1 MNDIFIQDFNDVF
14 QSKEIQA
21 ESLISD
27 DHLSIEYYHLY
38 KKNSLYVDAGS
49 NEYDS
54 SLYYLVL
61 KGSIEF
67 VFENEKMKLFKNQII
82 EIKNKRSFD
91 VYALEDTTLLFISSI
106 ASNIDK
112 KLDEL
117 ATQIKQEEKRDPD
130 TQGHNH
136 RVGKYAN
143 IIMHHLDPNYSSND
157 LVFAGSYHDIG
168 KSKINLEVLHKRG
181 RLTADEWDEI
191 RKHPIYTYEIL
202 KPILGEKIAFIAKC
216 HHEKLDGSGYPDG
229 LKGKQIPFESQI
241 LAVADVFDALTSKRA
256 YHNSLSALEVIGIL
270 KKDVLAGKLNGSV
283 VQALEELIGLGII
296 DPTAEIE

>member
-1 MNDIFIQDFNDVF
+1 MDDIFIQDFNDVF
-14 QSKEIQA
+14 QSKDVQA

-27 DHLSIEYYHLY
+27 NHISIEYYHLY
-38 KKNSLYVDAGS
+38 KKNSLYVDTGS
-49 NEYDS
+49 NENDT

-61 KGSIEF
+61 KGSLEF
-67 VFENEKMKLFKNQII
+67 VFENEKIRLLKNQII

-91 VYALEDTTLLFISSI
+91 VYALEETSLLFISSI

-112 KLDEL
+112 KIDEL
-117 ATQIKQEEKRDPD
+117 TAQIKEEEKRDPD

-143 IIMHHLDPNYSSND
+143 IIIHHMDPTYTSND

-168 KSKINLEVLHKRG
+168 KSKINLEILHKRG
-181 RLTADEWDEI
+181 RLTPDEWDEI
-191 RKHPIYTYEIL
+191 RRHPVYSYEIL

-216 HHEKLDGSGYPDG
+216 HHEKLDGTGYPDG
-229 LKGKQIPFESQI
+229 LKKKQIPFEAQI

-256 YHNSLSALEVIGIL
+256 YHNSLSALEAVSLL
-270 KKDVLAGKLNGSV
+270 KKDAEAGKINVSV
-283 VQALEELIGLGII
+283 VQTLEELINLGMI
-296 DPTAEIE
+296 DPAAELD